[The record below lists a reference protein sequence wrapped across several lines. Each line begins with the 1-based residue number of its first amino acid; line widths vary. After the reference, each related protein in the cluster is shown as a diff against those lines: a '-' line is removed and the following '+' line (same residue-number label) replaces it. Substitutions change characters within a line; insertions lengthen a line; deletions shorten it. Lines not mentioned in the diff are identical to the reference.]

1 MHSHS
6 QSGTTL
12 AAAVLDNLITADEL
26 LNVADTEDRLELR
39 DLLTRINPSEFTNL
53 LQFAAA
59 AAILLAPAE
68 EEPSAPESEAVA
80 TMDAPKENPAH
91 V

>member
-1 MHSHS
+1 MHIS
-6 QSGTTL
+6 QTSGTTL
-12 AAAVLDNLITADEL
+12 AAAVLDHLITADEL
-26 LNVADTEDRLELR
+26 LKIADTEDRLELR
-39 DLLTRINPSEFTNL
+39 DLLTRIHPSEFTNL

-68 EEPSAPESEAVA
+68 EEPSAPESVA
-80 TMDAPKENPAH
+80 TMDAPKETHAH